1 MHDIQTSSESYDGL
15 FLGSS
20 VAWYSLDP
28 AIWQYELGLRFFN
41 MGMNSQSLFATNAV
55 LETVLQT
62 QSPKYCVYGMHWFFL
77 TYTKQ
82 EMHISEMSAVTNRVY
97 DQMKPSAAKIHMFWN
112 SVASEELVRMVLPF
126 TRDAQSNIAAVLQ
139 TKASEG
145 YRTYTSFRTENVNR
159 NGYIGDG
166 FAIRHRG
173 MEQGMVGSACTES
186 LKPRL
191 HSTLSSAAAQELL
204 AMKKLCQRNG
214 VQLVIIVP
222 PVTRAHM
229 AQMGGQSEIEA
240 LFDEARAILGSDV
253 PFIDFSYCREDFL
266 CFEDSDYTDYTH
278 LNYIGAQKFST
289 AAAEL
294 FKRIV
299 LEGENVD
306 LSQYFYPTFD
316 DMMAHNADIFNAWL
330 EITDGVATARCTC
343 GGLAAPE
350 YEFSYA
356 PLDEMPF
363 EIVREYSQDNVLEL
377 SSLPYSKGFLR
388 VSVRPVGSDEAYQQR
403 WTMEVPQE

>member
-1 MHDIQTSSESYDGL
+1 MTTRHMKRNFILRTCWFAAIVLVLCSQLTYATIDDNSYIRLSMHDIQTSSESYDGL

-240 LFDEARAILGSDV
+240 LFDEGGLSSVRMYHSSI
-253 PFIDFSYCREDFL
+253 F
-266 CFEDSDYTDYTH
+266 
-278 LNYIGAQKFST
+278 
-289 AAAEL
+289 
-294 FKRIV
+294 RIV
-299 LEGENVD
+299 AK
-306 LSQYFYPTFD
+306 TFC
-316 DMMAHNADIFNAWL
+316 ALRIVTIL
-330 EITDGVATARCTC
+330 TIRISITLARKS
-343 GGLAAPE
+343 LALLRPS
-350 YEFSYA
+350 FSSA
-356 PLDEMPF
+356 LF
-363 EIVREYSQDNVLEL
+363 WKVRML
-377 SSLPYSKGFLR
+377 
-388 VSVRPVGSDEAYQQR
+388 
-403 WTMEVPQE
+403 T